1 MKRIWRAVAG
11 VVAAA
16 ATLLTGG
23 MVASA
28 ANAAEEPANP
38 GSVTV
43 SNVHDNQRYDVY
55 QMLTLE
61 SDTNYTTFKYKA
73 ATTEWSSFLKTD
85 ATAQKYITVD
95 SDGYVTWKTTD
106 GQTLSDSDVQAFAQV
121 ALAYAKEHKN
131 AITAAGHYQRTV
143 DEESNAVTEDKS
155 DNAEYTTAT
164 TVSTAHVTFSNLPLG
179 YYLVGST
186 TGALVSLTTTKPEA
200 STEDKNEVPTIDK
213 QVQENSDG
221 QWGDKNDA
229 AIGETVDFKTTIEV
243 KEGAKNYKLHDQM
256 SKGLTFKQIDKVE
269 VEGVKVESSVDTWQL
284 QETPDGDDT
293 FTVKFADAYVAGL
306 AGKKIVVS
314 YSATVNKDAVI
325 AGDGNPNETWLD
337 YGDNGH
343 TEHDKTTTYVW
354 EFSVSKYTGGEK
366 KTPLAGAKFKLSTSI
381 VDVEGSTL
389 QFVKLDS
396 DDNGIDQYRLATA
409 GDENT
414 VTEFTTPDTGKF
426 RLFGLDAGTYYLTET
441 EAPGGYNKLTD
452 SIVVEIDHDG
462 NVTVGGQ
469 KDDDKTVEVENKSGS
484 ELPTTGGMGTVALYT
499 AGAVIVVIAALGL
512 AVVLRKRQHA

>member
-213 QVQENSDG
+213 QVQENSNE

-284 QETPDGDDT
+284 QETPDDDDT

-306 AGKKIVVS
+306 AGKKIVVY

-325 AGDGNPNETWLD
+325 AGKGNPNETWLD

-354 EFSVSKYTGGEK
+354 EFSVFKYTGGEK
-366 KTPLAGAKFKLSTSI
+366 KTPLAGAKFKLST
-381 VDVEGSTL
+381 DDQGKNAL

-409 GDENT
+409 DDKNT

-441 EAPGGYNKLTD
+441 EAPSGYNKLTTT
-452 SIVVEIDHDG
+452 IKVEIDHDG